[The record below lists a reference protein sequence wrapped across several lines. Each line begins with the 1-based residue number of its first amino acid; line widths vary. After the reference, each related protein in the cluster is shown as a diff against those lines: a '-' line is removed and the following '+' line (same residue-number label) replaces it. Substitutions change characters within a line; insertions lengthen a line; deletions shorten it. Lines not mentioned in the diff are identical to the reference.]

1 MIETQTDIFD
11 QPVGL
16 HNGTDTSVEAAI
28 EVGHKISRYQQLI
41 MDTIENSL
49 NGMTRDELAM
59 ITGLPTATI
68 CARCRELVLMNFLNP
83 RYEYGEKIKRKTR
96 SGKNAEVLFL
106 R

>member
-1 MIETQTDIFD
+1 MIETQTNIFD

-16 HNGTDTSVEAAI
+16 HNGTETSVEAAI
-28 EVGHKISRYQQLI
+28 EVGRKISRYQRVI
-41 MDTIENSL
+41 IRTVAESL

-68 CARCRELVLMNFLNP
+68 CARCRELVLMNLLNP
-83 RYEYGEKIKRKTR
+83 RYEHGEKIKRKTR

>member
-1 MIETQTDIFD
+1 MVETQTDIFD

-16 HNGTDTSVEAAI
+16 HNGTETSVEAAI
-28 EVGHKISRYQQLI
+28 EVGHKISRYQRVI
-41 MDTIENSL
+41 IRTVAEAL

-83 RYEYGEKIKRKTR
+83 RYEHGEKIKRKTR